1 MEWLQQFSGSSRLAF
16 NRGGGRRGTPA
27 HLGDAAM
34 KRERR
39 LLVQRQSGAVAPVAA
54 PTLCAARPSGNREE
68 KRGFRSLP
76 CRVSLRRIKQ
86 FARAPGML
94 LALARVGIS
103 SDNRSI
109 GRPHPVSL
117 VGPDHVGGHPP
128 RTASGD
134 HVAGADACG
143 RPTATAIPAFP
154 SGALKRGLAALVVVL
169 LLAAALV
176 GATPGSTRIPEE
188 LERTAEALESGKK
201 AVTVVATV
209 TEPLALGE
217 GNVPLGMQRV
227 IDAKSRHGRHLVVVQ
242 KAQDSGQGGA
252 VLMLLADSQAIVH
265 DNATVSTLPRD
276 ILESARTRSL
286 CGRRSLCQLLDE
298 RRGRPGKV
306 EASQLRSDLH
316 IPADEKTALKNAG
329 ADSATA
335 PLHTLTFPH
344 SDPAGGIGPTEIL
357 LTLLAAGAALFSLAV
372 LRTRYRAALVGPAPP
387 PLRPPSGPLMVR
399 VPPEPPAAARLVP
412 EGPVR
417 PATVCTRLHPQGY
430 VELDGWLYRASWA
443 DPHLAPPDPGE
454 VVDIAGQRPG
464 DLLAFV
470 PRSLDGAGGPAG

>member
-1 MEWLQQFSGSSRLAF
+1 MA
-16 NRGGGRRGTPA
+16 
-27 HLGDAAM
+27 
-34 KRERR
+34 
-39 LLVQRQSGAVAPVAA
+39 
-54 PTLCAARPSGNREE
+54 
-68 KRGFRSLP
+68 
-76 CRVSLRRIKQ
+76 
-86 FARAPGML
+86 
-94 LALARVGIS
+94 
-103 SDNRSI
+103 
-109 GRPHPVSL
+109 
-117 VGPDHVGGHPP
+117 
-128 RTASGD
+128 
-134 HVAGADACG
+134 
-143 RPTATAIPAFP
+143 
-154 SGALKRGLAALVVVL
+154 VL

-227 IDAKSRHGRHLVVVQ
+227 IDAKRHGSQLVVVQ
-242 KAQDSGQGGA
+242 KAQDSGQGGSL
-252 VLMLLADSQAIVH
+252 LMLLADAQAIVH

-306 EASQLRSDLH
+306 EASQLRSDLP
-316 IPADEKTALKNAG
+316 IPADEKSALNSAG

-335 PLHTLTFPH
+335 PLHTLTFPR

-357 LTLLAAGAALFSLAV
+357 LTLLAAGAALFALAV
-372 LRTRYRAALVGPAPP
+372 LRTRYRAAIVGPAPP
-387 PLRPPSGPLMVR
+387 PLRPPSGPWVIP
-399 VPPEPPAAARLVP
+399 VPAEPPAAARLVP

-464 DLLAFV
+464 DLLAFA
-470 PRSLDGAGGPAG
+470 PRSLDGAGGASGEPVG